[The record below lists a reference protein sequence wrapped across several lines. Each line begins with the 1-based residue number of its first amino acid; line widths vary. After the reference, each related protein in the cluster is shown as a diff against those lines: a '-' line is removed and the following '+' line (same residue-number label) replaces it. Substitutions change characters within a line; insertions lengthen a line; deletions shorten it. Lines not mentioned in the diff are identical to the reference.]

1 MNLDVIY
8 NQDCLEGLKSI
19 PNNSIDL
26 IVTDP
31 PYLISA
37 TNGGGSINK
46 VKKLRDSLADL
57 TNADIT
63 EGYDIEKFNTEFI
76 RVMKNIN
83 IYIWCNKV
91 QIPDYFNFYVN
102 RHKCKFD
109 IICWHKTNALPTYSN
124 KYLSDTEYCLYFRKG
139 GKCFPQSYEDAKTF
153 YIAPINHKDKKEYGH
168 PTIKPLDITEKF
180 IRNSSQEGDI
190 ILDPFI
196 GSGTT
201 AVAAKNSNRHYI
213 GYEINNEF
221 YKVAKNRLG
230 EPENDIIKSTEENIN
245 SKNNTTIELW

>member
-1 MNLDVIY
+1 
-8 NQDCLEGLKSI
+8 
-19 PNNSIDL
+19 
-26 IVTDP
+26 
-31 PYLISA
+31 
-37 TNGGGSINK
+37 
-46 VKKLRDSLADL
+46 
-57 TNADIT
+57 
-63 EGYDIEKFNTEFI
+63 
-76 RVMKNIN
+76 MKNIN
-83 IYIWCNKV
+83 IYIWCNKA

-102 RHKCKFD
+102 KHKCKFD

-139 GKCFPQSYEDAKTF
+139 GKCSPQSYEDAQTF
-153 YIAPINHKDKKEYGH
+153 YVAPINHKDKKEWGH

-180 IRNSSQEGDI
+180 IRNSSKEGDI

-201 AVAAKNSNRHYI
+201 AVAAKNNNRHYI

-230 EPENDIIKSTEENIN
+230 EPYTKYSNITKKTEQIKII
-245 SKNNTTIELW
+245 